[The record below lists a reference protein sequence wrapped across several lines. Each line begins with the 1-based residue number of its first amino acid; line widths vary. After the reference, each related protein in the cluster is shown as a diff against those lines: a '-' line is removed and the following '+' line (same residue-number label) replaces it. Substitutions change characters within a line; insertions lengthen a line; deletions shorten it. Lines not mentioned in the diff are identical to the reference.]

1 MTHIIIELE
10 GGLVKS
16 VWSTDKSICV
26 EVLDRDLDEQNTDEE
41 HQEYLEDIAA
51 KEKDIKDKNMTDIY
65 GD

>member
-16 VWSTDKSICV
+16 VWSTDKNILV

-51 KEKDIKDKNMTDIY
+51 KGKDIKDKNMTDIY